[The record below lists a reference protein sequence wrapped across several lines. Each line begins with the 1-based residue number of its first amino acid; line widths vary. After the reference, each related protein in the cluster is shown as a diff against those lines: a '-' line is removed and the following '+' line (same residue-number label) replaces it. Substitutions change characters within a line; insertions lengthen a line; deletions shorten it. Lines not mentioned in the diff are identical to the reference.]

1 MGTVDRLERIYRY
14 EQSCE
19 FLPHRLKSLA
29 LSLPDK
35 QKERVEELRLRVMHP
50 LTVLTLE
57 GELNAAPDGRASLV
71 TVEDLEQML
80 GAVTEYSRYACIETL
95 RQGFLP
101 LRGGFRLGV
110 CGSAVVRDGEVS
122 NLKDISSLALRIV
135 CEHIGLG
142 SDIAP
147 QLFSADGR
155 FLSTLILSP
164 PGGGKTTLLRD
175 LIRVL
180 SLGDAE
186 HRALRV
192 AVIDERCELA
202 VCCKGRAQ
210 MELGNHTDVL
220 SLCPKAV
227 GIPMVLRGM
236 NPQVIAVDE
245 ITAEEDI
252 RAMCLAANCGVGCSR
267 ASTPR
272 ALTSCTRSRSGG
284 SFCARGCFA
293 AASSSAR
300 TAVHVL
306 TKWVTCHAPTD
317 GQCTDPRRSAVAAK
331 EFPFTYFTAAK
342 DASRAFRCV
351 SRTRERRPIDADAA
365 ARAAAALELR
375 TGSRGLL

>member
-1 MGTVDRLERIYRY
+1 MGTVERLERIYRY

-71 TVEDLEQML
+71 TAEDLEQML

-122 NLKDISSLALRIV
+122 NLKDISSLSLRIV

-164 PGGGKTTLLRD
+164 PGGGKRLR
-175 LIRVL
+175 L
-180 SLGDAE
+180 
-186 HRALRV
+186 
-192 AVIDERCELA
+192 
-202 VCCKGRAQ
+202 CCGEK
-210 MELGNHTDVL
+210 
-220 SLCPKAV
+220 
-227 GIPMVLRGM
+227 I
-236 NPQVIAVDE
+236 
-245 ITAEEDI
+245 
-252 RAMCLAANCGVGCSR
+252 
-267 ASTPR
+267 
-272 ALTSCTRSRSGG
+272 
-284 SFCARGCFA
+284 
-293 AASSSAR
+293 
-300 TAVHVL
+300 
-306 TKWVTCHAPTD
+306 
-317 GQCTDPRRSAVAAK
+317 
-331 EFPFTYFTAAK
+331 
-342 DASRAFRCV
+342 
-351 SRTRERRPIDADAA
+351 
-365 ARAAAALELR
+365 
-375 TGSRGLL
+375 

>member
-1 MGTVDRLERIYRY
+1 MGTVERLERIYRY

-71 TVEDLEQML
+71 TAEDLEQML

-95 RQGFLP
+95 RQGFL
-101 LRGGFRLGV
+101 LGV

-122 NLKDISSLALRIV
+122 NLKDISSLSLRIV

-252 RAMCLAANCGVGCSR
+252 RAMCLAANCGVGLL
-267 ASTPR
+267 ASIH
-272 ALTSCTRSRSGG
+272 
-284 SFCARGCFA
+284 
-293 AASSSAR
+293 AASVDELHQKPLWRELLRAR
-300 TAVHVL
+300 VF
-306 TKWVTCHAPTD
+306 
-317 GQCTDPRRSAVAAK
+317 RRCIVIRSNGG
-331 EFPFTYFTAAK
+331 
-342 DASRAFRCV
+342 
-351 SRTRERRPIDADAA
+351 
-365 ARAAAALELR
+365 ARSYEVGDLPC
-375 TGSRGLL
+375 SN

>member
-1 MGTVDRLERIYRY
+1 MGTVERLERIYRY

-71 TVEDLEQML
+71 TAEDLEQML

-110 CGSAVVRDGEVS
+110 CGSAVVRDSEVS

-220 SLCPKAV
+220 SLCPKAA

-245 ITAEEDI
+245 ITAEDI
-252 RAMCLAANCGVGCSR
+252 RAMCLAANCGVGLL
-267 ASTPR
+267 ASIH
-272 ALTSCTRSRSGG
+272 
-284 SFCARGCFA
+284 
-293 AASSSAR
+293 AASVDELHQKPLWRELLRAR
-300 TAVHVL
+300 VF
-306 TKWVTCHAPTD
+306 
-317 GQCTDPRRSAVAAK
+317 RRCIVI
-331 EFPFTYFTAAK
+331 
-342 DASRAFRCV
+342 RLNGG
-351 SRTRERRPIDADAA
+351 
-365 ARAAAALELR
+365 ARSYEVGDLPC
-375 TGSRGLL
+375 SD

>member
-1 MGTVDRLERIYRY
+1 MGTVERLERIYRY

-71 TVEDLEQML
+71 TAEDLEQML

-110 CGSAVVRDGEVS
+110 CGGEVS

-252 RAMCLAANCGVGCSR
+252 RAMCLAANCGVGLL
-267 ASTPR
+267 ASIH
-272 ALTSCTRSRSGG
+272 
-284 SFCARGCFA
+284 
-293 AASSSAR
+293 AASVDELHQKPLWRELLRAR
-300 TAVHVL
+300 VF
-306 TKWVTCHAPTD
+306 
-317 GQCTDPRRSAVAAK
+317 RRCIVIRSNGG
-331 EFPFTYFTAAK
+331 
-342 DASRAFRCV
+342 
-351 SRTRERRPIDADAA
+351 
-365 ARAAAALELR
+365 ARSYEVGDLPC
-375 TGSRGLL
+375 SD

>member
-1 MGTVDRLERIYRY
+1 MERLERIYRY

-71 TVEDLEQML
+71 TAEDLEQML

-164 PGGGKTTLLRD
+164 PGGGKTTLLRECVRRLSD
-175 LIRVL
+175 MGTRISLMDERGEIAAVQNRAPQFDVGANTDVMTGGQKAACCMMLLRAMRPDVL
-180 SLGDAE
+180 AFDEISAPEDIEAICIAAGCGVALLATAHAQSVAALR
-186 HRALRV
+186 HRALYR
-192 AVIDERCELA
+192 ALLDEHIFRRA
-202 VCCKGRAQ
+202 VC
-210 MELGNHTDVL
+210 
-220 SLCPKAV
+220 
-227 GIPMVLRGM
+227 I
-236 NPQVIAVDE
+236 
-245 ITAEEDI
+245 
-252 RAMCLAANCGVGCSR
+252 
-267 ASTPR
+267 
-272 ALTSCTRSRSGG
+272 TRSDGERVY
-284 SFCARGCFA
+284 
-293 AASSSAR
+293 
-300 TAVHVL
+300 TVEDL
-306 TKWVTCHAPTD
+306 T
-317 GQCTDPRRSAVAAK
+317 
-331 EFPFTYFTAAK
+331 
-342 DASRAFRCV
+342 
-351 SRTRERRPIDADAA
+351 
-365 ARAAAALELR
+365 
-375 TGSRGLL
+375 

>member
-1 MGTVDRLERIYRY
+1 MGTVERLNQIYRY
-14 EQSCE
+14 EQACE

-50 LTVLTLE
+50 LTVLTGE
-57 GELNAAPDGRASLV
+57 GELNAAPDGRTSLV
-71 TVEDLEQML
+71 TADDLEQML

-110 CGSAVVRDGEVS
+110 CGSAVVREGEVS

-147 QLFSADGR
+147 QLFDESGQ

-180 SLGDAE
+180 SLGDSE
-186 HRALRV
+186 HRARRV

-202 VCCKGRAQ
+202 VCCKGRLQ

-220 SLCPKAV
+220 SLCPKNV

-236 NPQVIAVDE
+236 NPQIIAVDE

-252 RAMCLAANCGVGCSR
+252 RAMCLAANCGVGLLASIHAESSEELHQKPLWRDLLR
-267 ASTPR
+267 AR
-272 ALTSCTRSRSGG
+272 VFRRCIVIRSEGG
-284 SFCARGCFA
+284 
-293 AASSSAR
+293 
-300 TAVHVL
+300 
-306 TKWVTCHAPTD
+306 
-317 GQCTDPRRSAVAAK
+317 
-331 EFPFTYFTAAK
+331 
-342 DASRAFRCV
+342 
-351 SRTRERRPIDADAA
+351 
-365 ARAAAALELR
+365 ARAYEVTDLPCS
-375 TGSRGLL
+375 G

>member
-164 PGGGKTTLLRD
+164 PGGAVEICRILGRDETL
-175 LIRVL
+175 
-180 SLGDAE
+180 
-186 HRALRV
+186 
-192 AVIDERCELA
+192 
-202 VCCKGRAQ
+202 
-210 MELGNHTDVL
+210 
-220 SLCPKAV
+220 
-227 GIPMVLRGM
+227 
-236 NPQVIAVDE
+236 
-245 ITAEEDI
+245 
-252 RAMCLAANCGVGCSR
+252 
-267 ASTPR
+267 
-272 ALTSCTRSRSGG
+272 
-284 SFCARGCFA
+284 
-293 AASSSAR
+293 
-300 TAVHVL
+300 
-306 TKWVTCHAPTD
+306 
-317 GQCTDPRRSAVAAK
+317 RR
-331 EFPFTYFTAAK
+331 
-342 DASRAFRCV
+342 
-351 SRTRERRPIDADAA
+351 IDAGIAK
-365 ARAAAALELR
+365 LE
-375 TGSRGLL
+375 G

>member
-1 MGTVDRLERIYRY
+1 MERLERIYRY

-35 QKERVEELRLRVMHP
+35 QKEHVEELRLRVMHP

-71 TVEDLEQML
+71 TAEDLEQML

-147 QLFSADGR
+147 QIFSADGR

-192 AVIDERCELA
+192 AASAIN
-202 VCCKGRAQ
+202 RAQ

-236 NPQVIAVDE
+236 NPQIIAVDE

-252 RAMCLAANCGVGCSR
+252 RAMCLAANCGVGLL
-267 ASTPR
+267 ASIH
-272 ALTSCTRSRSGG
+272 
-284 SFCARGCFA
+284 
-293 AASSSAR
+293 AASVDELHQKPLWRELLRAR
-300 TAVHVL
+300 VF
-306 TKWVTCHAPTD
+306 
-317 GQCTDPRRSAVAAK
+317 RRCIVIRSNGG
-331 EFPFTYFTAAK
+331 
-342 DASRAFRCV
+342 
-351 SRTRERRPIDADAA
+351 
-365 ARAAAALELR
+365 ARSYEVGDLPC
-375 TGSRGLL
+375 SD

>member
-1 MGTVDRLERIYRY
+1 MADPMIIMLIVAAVI
-14 EQSCE
+14 S
-19 FLPHRLKSLA
+19 A
-29 LSLPDK
+29 LTSMA
-35 QKERVEELRLRVMHP
+35 Q
-50 LTVLTLE
+50 
-57 GELNAAPDGRASLV
+57 GEADFADVIIICFVVVVNAV
-71 TVEDLEQML
+71 
-80 GAVTEYSRYACIETL
+80 
-95 RQGFLP
+95 
-101 LRGGFRLGV
+101 LGV
-110 CGSAVVRDGEVS
+110 VQESKAEEALAALQEMSAAQSKVVRDGEVS

-252 RAMCLAANCGVGCSR
+252 RAMCLAANCGVGLL
-267 ASTPR
+267 ASIH
-272 ALTSCTRSRSGG
+272 
-284 SFCARGCFA
+284 
-293 AASSSAR
+293 AASVDELHQKPLWRELLRAR
-300 TAVHVL
+300 VFCRCIVI
-306 TKWVTCHAPTD
+306 
-317 GQCTDPRRSAVAAK
+317 RSNGG
-331 EFPFTYFTAAK
+331 
-342 DASRAFRCV
+342 
-351 SRTRERRPIDADAA
+351 
-365 ARAAAALELR
+365 ARSYEVGDLPC
-375 TGSRGLL
+375 SD

>member
-1 MGTVDRLERIYRY
+1 MGTVERLERIYRY

-71 TVEDLEQML
+71 TAEDLEQML

-155 FLSTLILSP
+155 ILSTLILSP

-180 SLGDAE
+180 SLGDSE

-220 SLCPKAV
+220 SLCPKAA

-245 ITAEEDI
+245 I
-252 RAMCLAANCGVGCSR
+252 RAMCLAANCGVGLL
-267 ASTPR
+267 ASIH
-272 ALTSCTRSRSGG
+272 
-284 SFCARGCFA
+284 
-293 AASSSAR
+293 AASVDELHQKPLWRELMRAR
-300 TAVHVL
+300 VF
-306 TKWVTCHAPTD
+306 
-317 GQCTDPRRSAVAAK
+317 RRCIVIRSNGG
-331 EFPFTYFTAAK
+331 
-342 DASRAFRCV
+342 
-351 SRTRERRPIDADAA
+351 
-365 ARAAAALELR
+365 ARSYEVGDLPC
-375 TGSRGLL
+375 SD

>member
-1 MGTVDRLERIYRY
+1 MGTVDRLEQIYRY

-57 GELNAAPDGRASLV
+57 GELNAAPDGCASLV
-71 TVEDLEQML
+71 TAEDLEQML

-101 LRGGFRLGV
+101 LRGGFRLG
-110 CGSAVVRDGEVS
+110 GEVS

-252 RAMCLAANCGVGCSR
+252 RAMCLAANCGVGLLASIHAASVDELHQKPLWRELLR
-267 ASTPR
+267 ARVFRRCIVIRSNGG
-272 ALTSCTRSRSGG
+272 TRSYEVGDLPCS
-284 SFCARGCFA
+284 
-293 AASSSAR
+293 
-300 TAVHVL
+300 
-306 TKWVTCHAPTD
+306 D
-317 GQCTDPRRSAVAAK
+317 
-331 EFPFTYFTAAK
+331 
-342 DASRAFRCV
+342 
-351 SRTRERRPIDADAA
+351 
-365 ARAAAALELR
+365 
-375 TGSRGLL
+375 

>member
-1 MGTVDRLERIYRY
+1 MERLERIYRY

-71 TVEDLEQML
+71 TAEDLEQML

-220 SLCPKAV
+220 SLCQK
-227 GIPMVLRGM
+227 
-236 NPQVIAVDE
+236 VDE

-252 RAMCLAANCGVGCSR
+252 RAMCLAANCGVGLL
-267 ASTPR
+267 ASIH
-272 ALTSCTRSRSGG
+272 
-284 SFCARGCFA
+284 
-293 AASSSAR
+293 AASVDELHQKPLWRELLRAR
-300 TAVHVL
+300 VF
-306 TKWVTCHAPTD
+306 
-317 GQCTDPRRSAVAAK
+317 RRCIVIRSNGG
-331 EFPFTYFTAAK
+331 
-342 DASRAFRCV
+342 
-351 SRTRERRPIDADAA
+351 
-365 ARAAAALELR
+365 ARSYEVGDLPC
-375 TGSRGLL
+375 SD